1 MAGSASVI
9 RLPAV
14 AALLL
19 LTAACAGHPQGPAP
33 AAACPAGDT
42 AMVQATLFFGL
53 DRPGGAPQITPREF
67 DRFVDEVVSPTFPD
81 GFTIQQAEGGWRDT
95 ETGATIREPSRTIL
109 ILAPAADAA
118 PLHRLTHDAELGLIR
133 RLAEWPRVVQGAADA
148 HEPHRIA
155 FYLQDLAAELHGL
168 WTKGRE
174 DESLRI
180 IVADD
185 PEIVA
190 ARLALIEAA
199 RLVIA
204 SGLGVM
210 GVQPVEELH

>member
-19 LTAACAGHPQGPAP
+19 LTAACAGHPQGPASGTP
-33 AAACPAGDT
+33 ACPAGDT

-53 DRPGGAPQITPREF
+53 DRPGGAPQITPSEF

-118 PLHRLTHDAELGLIR
+118 ARADLRTRLDRVRSAYIRAFDQQAVGL
-133 RLAEWPRVVQGAADA
+133 ATGPACVD
-148 HEPHRIA
+148 
-155 FYLQDLAAELHGL
+155 F
-168 WTKGRE
+168 
-174 DESLRI
+174 
-180 IVADD
+180 
-185 PEIVA
+185 
-190 ARLALIEAA
+190 
-199 RLVIA
+199 
-204 SGLGVM
+204 
-210 GVQPVEELH
+210 

>member
-33 AAACPAGDT
+33 GAPACPAGDT

-118 PLHRLTHDAELGLIR
+118 EASALRDRIDRVRSAYIQAFDQQAVGL
-133 RLAEWPRVVQGAADA
+133 A
-148 HEPHRIA
+148 
-155 FYLQDLAAELHGL
+155 
-168 WTKGRE
+168 
-174 DESLRI
+174 S
-180 IVADD
+180 
-185 PEIVA
+185 
-190 ARLALIEAA
+190 ARAC
-199 RLVIA
+199 VDF
-204 SGLGVM
+204 
-210 GVQPVEELH
+210 

>member
-67 DRFVDEVVSPTFPD
+67 DRF
-81 GFTIQQAEGGWRDT
+81 TIQQAEGGWRDT

-118 PLHRLTHDAELGLIR
+118 ARAALRTRLDRVRSAYIRAFDQQAVGL
-133 RLAEWPRVVQGAADA
+133 A
-148 HEPHRIA
+148 
-155 FYLQDLAAELHGL
+155 
-168 WTKGRE
+168 
-174 DESLRI
+174 S
-180 IVADD
+180 
-185 PEIVA
+185 
-190 ARLALIEAA
+190 ARAC
-199 RLVIA
+199 VDF
-204 SGLGVM
+204 
-210 GVQPVEELH
+210 